1 MSSLFVTLFGSGQK
15 KKKSSRALHS
25 VCFNT
30 AGQVAFG
37 KTQRCPPEN
46 SDKGKECPEMPA
58 KRSEVQ
64 DPWSL
69 RTTVFSEDS
78 IYDTRQGSQTSAHTL
93 SAWLW
98 VWALAWLGPWLTS

>member
-1 MSSLFVTLFGSGQK
+1 
-15 KKKSSRALHS
+15 
-25 VCFNT
+25 
-30 AGQVAFG
+30 
-37 KTQRCPPEN
+37 
-46 SDKGKECPEMPA
+46 MPA